1 MKKLIAL
8 LIVCALAL
16 SLAACGGKNDPTEP
30 AGNET
35 TAEATTA
42 EAATDEA
49 TEPEETEQTDE
60 DLLAELTE
68 RLTGVWGYPGDG
80 SEDFEQLTFNADGTG
95 SYRGVPDKQYTFT
108 YAIRIDHR
116 TYANGAPY
124 VEYMIKLDYDNG
136 VTEDNIFF
144 FTDTGKLAFHN
155 AEDGGYSGQ
164 ILFLDSLVKE

>member
-30 AGNET
+30 ASNDET
-35 TAEATTA
+35 TAEAAPMDTET
-42 EAATDEA
+42 

-60 DLLAELTE
+60 DLAAELTE
-68 RLTGVWGYPGDG
+68 RLTGTWGCPGDG

-108 YAIRIDHR
+108 YVIHIDHR

-144 FTDTGKLAFHN
+144 FTDSGKLAFHN
-155 AEDGGYSGQ
+155 AEDGGYTGQ
-164 ILFLDSLVKE
+164 ILFIDSLVKE

>member
-8 LIVCALAL
+8 LLIAALAL
-16 SLAACGGKNDPTEP
+16 CLAACGGKNGPTEP
-30 AGNET
+30 AGNDET
-35 TAEATTA
+35 TAEAAPTDA
-42 EAATDEA
+42 ET

-60 DLLAELTE
+60 DLVAELTE

-80 SEDFEQLTFNADGTG
+80 TEDFEKLTFNADGTG

-116 TYANGAPY
+116 TYANGEPY

-144 FTDTGKLAFHN
+144 FTDSGKLAFHN
-155 AEDGGYSGQ
+155 AEDGGYNGQ